1 MKKRRKGQGRIT
13 EAILAVALLI
23 SFMLA
28 LNFIAPMQLH
38 SIRRTSYYELRELTQ
53 SLYQCLETT
62 GALETILTTQNPE
75 FQRQLLN
82 QLVTALLPPGTYY
95 NITIEKVTIEEATG
109 IPQNPSI
116 ILTISNMPAEAKE
129 ECEAATIRAMYTPIT
144 SEITTQQS
152 LTTYIIYITLY
163 RVTE

>member
-38 SIRRTSYYELRELTQ
+38 SIRRTSYYELRELAQ
-53 SLYQCLETT
+53 SLYHCLETT
-62 GALETILTTQNPE
+62 GTLNIILTTQNPE
-75 FQRQLLN
+75 LQQQILSQFA
-82 QLVTALLPPGTYY
+82 TTILPPGTYY
-95 NITIEKVTIEEATG
+95 NITIEKTTVEAIG
-109 IPQNPSI
+109 IRSNPI
-116 ILTISNMPAEAKE
+116 ITISNMPAEVKE
-129 ECEAATIRAMYTPIT
+129 KCEAAIIRAMYTPII
-144 SEITTQQS
+144 SEITPQQS
-152 LTTYIIYITLY
+152 FTTYIIYITLY